1 MFETN
6 PMDESCNQ
14 RIRLSAEPLLI
25 SYDAHTIRQTSS
37 MFQSNEASQLSQLQ
51 AAARQKIEALKK
63 TSSLGLEYA
72 IQNHAIVDVDIKIK
86 GSFLIIPYG
95 GSMETNRGKI
105 LCNMGNFFI
114 KSLELRKQHETPR
127 VSQLMRIGSTE
138 EDILKEMMNLSYDK
152 FSIGLQDVRI
162 ISVLPNEDWSV
173 LLKQNNQDCFILK
186 PMSMFQNY
194 PIILFYSFVLKIMVI
209 IFI

>member
-1 MFETN
+1 
-6 PMDESCNQ
+6 
-14 RIRLSAEPLLI
+14 
-25 SYDAHTIRQTSS
+25 
-37 MFQSNEASQLSQLQ
+37 
-51 AAARQKIEALKK
+51 
-63 TSSLGLEYA
+63 
-72 IQNHAIVDVDIKIK
+72 
-86 GSFLIIPYG
+86 
-95 GSMETNRGKI
+95 METNRGKI